1 MSGEFFTQ
9 PDLDAAKRAAR
20 EEDAR
25 LRNETSGVMLIDFAT
40 LVDDMIRFMPE
51 NIDGER
57 REGYIEAVR
66 DLFIQVDGSTME
78 QSVADGSLSHS
89 PSAVSVPISRVDRA
103 LERRAERG
111 RGA

>member
-1 MSGEFFTQ
+1 MSAEFFTQ
-9 PDLDAAKRAAR
+9 VDLDAAKRAAR

-25 LRNETSGVMLIDFAT
+25 LRNETGRVVLIDFAT

-51 NIDGER
+51 GIDGER

-66 DLFIQVDGSTME
+66 DLFCQVSGSTME
-78 QSVADGSLSHS
+78 QSAEDGSLAHS
-89 PSAVSVPISRVDRA
+89 ARAVSVPLSGVDRA
-103 LERRAERG
+103 RERRAEGG